1 LLQRFTR
8 QEIGLTWGQAGSYRL
23 ALMYPVLV
31 SGAAA
36 LIALAVGAVDVSATD
51 WKKAGLN
58 LALISATTVVMSI
71 LTEEGFF
78 RGWLWA
84 ALKRAGSGDN
94 ATLIISS
101 VAFMLWHVSA
111 VTLETGFA
119 PPAEQVPVYLVNATL
134 LGLVWGLLRKI
145 SGSVVVAAV
154 SHGIWNGLVYVLFGF
169 GDKTGALGIQ
179 DSGIYGPELG
189 YLGIVLNLAFAAWL
203 WRRSKRS

>member
-1 LLQRFTR
+1 
-8 QEIGLTWGQAGSYRL
+8 
-23 ALMYPVLV
+23 
-31 SGAAA
+31 
-36 LIALAVGAVDVSATD
+36 
-51 WKKAGLN
+51 
-58 LALISATTVVMSI
+58 
-71 LTEEGFF
+71 
-78 RGWLWA
+78 
-84 ALKRAGSGDN
+84 LKRAGSGDN